1 MAGNVSVEKS
11 LKKRMRRQK
20 RLEGQ
25 AADLAPRYGYTQRE
39 WIRLNEQDRL
49 QQRRNIRLGLVLAL
63 LLCMV
68 LALLYGVWYVMLR
81 SHDYE
86 LPLRYD
92 RNSAV
97 YGFSGSLAYEDV
109 SKPFSADL
117 AVTDTDV
124 GTQIFYSNAL
134 SAGLFDLEERNVLYG
149 KDMFTRRSPASLTK
163 MMTALVALK
172 YGNPDDQVIVT
183 DTAKDIEYGS
193 SVCDIKTGDT
203 LSLKQ
208 LLYGM
213 MIASGNDAAMMVAE
227 HVGGSVPAFIE
238 MMNAEA
244 LRIGAT
250 RTHFDNPHGL
260 TSEEHYTCIY
270 DLYLMFH
277 EAMKNDMFMDI
288 ISRKNYYAEYKN
300 AEGNP
305 VAVTWESTNHYFTG
319 EASAPEGVNVY
330 GGKTGTTEDAGG
342 CLTLLA
348 KDMYGKPYLGV
359 ILHSSDRNTVYDDM
373 NELLG
378 LVGSEGSAGSV
389 IAS

>member
-1 MAGNVSVEKS
+1 MAGNVSVDKT
-11 LKKRMRRQK
+11 LRKQDRRRK

-25 AADLAPRYGYTQRE
+25 AAEMASKYGYTERE
-39 WIRLNEQDRL
+39 WIRVNELDRL
-49 QQRRNIRLGLVLAL
+49 EKHRNIRLFVIMAVL
-63 LLCMV
+63 LLMV
-68 LALLYGVWYVMLR
+68 LALLYGVYYVMLR

-86 LPLRYD
+86 LPLKYD

-117 AVTDTDV
+117 AVADTDV
-124 GTQIFYSNAL
+124 GTQLFYSNAL
-134 SAGLFDLEERNVLYG
+134 SAGLFDLEEKKVLYG

-172 YGNPDDQVIVT
+172 YGNPDDLVVVT

-213 MIASGNDAAMMVAE
+213 LIASGNDAAMMVAE
-227 HVGGSVPAFIE
+227 HVGGSVPGFIE
-238 MMNAEA
+238 MMNTEA

-270 DLYLMFH
+270 DLYLIFH
-277 EAMKNDMFMDI
+277 EAMKQDMFMDMI
-288 ISRKNYYAEYKN
+288 GRKNFYAEYTN

-305 VAVTWESTNHYFTG
+305 VAVTWETTNHYFTG
-319 EASAPEGVNVY
+319 EASAPHDVTVY

-348 KDMYGKPYLGV
+348 KDIYGKPYLGV
-359 ILHSSDRNTVYDDM
+359 VLHSADRNTVYDDM

-378 LVGSEGSAGSV
+378 LVADD
-389 IAS
+389 A